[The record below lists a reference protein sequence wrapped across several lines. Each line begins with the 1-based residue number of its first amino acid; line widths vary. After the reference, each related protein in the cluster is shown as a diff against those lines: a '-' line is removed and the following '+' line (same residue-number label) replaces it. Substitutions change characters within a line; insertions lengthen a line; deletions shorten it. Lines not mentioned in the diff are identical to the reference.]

1 MQKNLDSFLPIL
13 LENAHRHLNQLLT
26 QALAAEGMQPD
37 YWRVLFVLGDEKGRT
52 MGDLAESLGMN
63 PPKVSKLMD
72 KMVSKGLVL
81 RNADGQDSR
90 RVLAY
95 ITDNPVPDTLQF
107 YDYDHINSVFKGQ
120 AGWPDEDEDER
131 SDDAAECDRQ
141 GRLQLQQC

>member
-13 LENAHRHLNQLLT
+13 LENAHRHLNQMLT

-37 YWRVLFVLGDEKGRT
+37 FWRVLFVLGDEKGHT
-52 MGDLAESLGMN
+52 MGGLAESLSMN

-81 RNADGQDSR
+81 RNADGQDNR

-95 ITDNPVPDTLQF
+95 ITDKGLSTLERMASPVEKFEAQLE
-107 YDYDHINSVFKGQ
+107 
-120 AGWPDEDEDER
+120 A
-131 SDDAAECDRQ
+131 
-141 GRLQLQQC
+141 RLGSTSHKQLQKMLIKLQQDSTS

>member
-13 LENAHRHLNQLLT
+13 LENAHRHLNQMLT

-37 YWRVLFVLGDEKGRT
+37 FWRVLFVLGDEKGRT

-95 ITDNPVPDTLQF
+95 ITDKGLTTLERMSSPVENFEAQLEA
-107 YDYDHINSVFKGQ
+107 KLG
-120 AGWPDEDEDER
+120 
-131 SDDAAECDRQ
+131 AASHK
-141 GRLQLQQC
+141 QLQKILIKLQKDFSS

>member
-13 LENAHRHLNQLLT
+13 LENAHRHLNQMLT

-37 YWRVLFVLGDEKGRT
+37 FWRVLFVLGDEKGRT

-81 RNADGQDSR
+81 RNADGQDNR

-95 ITDNPVPDTLQF
+95 ITDKGLVTLERMTSPVEKFEAQLESKLGATS
-107 YDYDHINSVFKGQ
+107 HK
-120 AGWPDEDEDER
+120 
-131 SDDAAECDRQ
+131 
-141 GRLQLQQC
+141 QLQKMLIKLQQDVSQ

>member
-13 LENAHRHLNQLLT
+13 LENAHRHLNQMLT

-37 YWRVLFVLGDEKGRT
+37 FWRVLFVLGDEKGRT

-81 RNADGQDSR
+81 RNADGQDNR

-95 ITDNPVPDTLQF
+95 ITDKGLATLERMASPVEKFEAQLE
-107 YDYDHINSVFKGQ
+107 S
-120 AGWPDEDEDER
+120 
-131 SDDAAECDRQ
+131 
-141 GRLQLQQC
+141 RLGAVSHKQLQKMLIKLQQDTKS